1 MRSNALV
8 LIALLALIGN
18 AWGQTSGKVGMDIK
32 TMPACAGYD
41 ADLGGCPVYQKASG
55 CPILTADGV
64 VAPDAGQLIS
74 IVITNASAANDD
86 ILIYDNA
93 SAASGTVIVDMTNV
107 AAGTTVVPN
116 IPAPFENGAYLDL
129 TTAGSMVVQVCRTH

>member
-1 MRSNALV
+1 MKRLCTLLLLLV
-8 LIALLALIGN
+8 VAAPVLAID
-18 AWGQTSGKVGMDIK
+18 VGA
-32 TMPACAGYD
+32 MPACAGYNE
-41 ADLGGCPVYQKASG
+41 DLIGCPTYTAATG

-64 VAPDAGQLIS
+64 VAPDNGQLIS
-74 IVITNASAANDD
+74 IVITNASANDD

-93 SAASGTVIVDMTNV
+93 SAASGTVIVNMTNV

-116 IPAPFENGAYLDL
+116 IPVPFDNGAYLDL

>member
-1 MRSNALV
+1 MLKK
-8 LIALLALIGN
+8 LLAPLLLMLLSMPAYAIDIG
-18 AWGQTSGKVGMDIK
+18 AQ
-32 TMPACAGYD
+32 PACAGYD
-41 ADLGGCPVYQKASG
+41 SDLAGCPVYQKATG
-55 CPILTADGV
+55 CPIFTSDGV

-74 IVITNASAANDD
+74 ITITNASANDD

-93 SAASGTVIVDMTNV
+93 SAASGTVIANLTNV